1 MNHGPIK
8 NAPPSRCVSLA
19 ELVAHEHGTWTADEA
34 KVGDAH
40 TDYALPVN
48 ATDEVLAYLRPLAAV
63 EIALG
68 GTARIP
74 AGRVIGAG
82 AVLSADGTLLARD
95 VSGDLGNA
103 TAHHW
108 LIGYAGLRAP
118 KSVDGSVAVVAVN
131 LGEGY
136 AHWLLEELPR
146 LLTVP
151 LGETEHLVVHADAA
165 YARQALA
172 MRGGQERVIAAK
184 RRLHLRCAPL
194 VVPRLAAGP
203 GAPSRRALDLIEAFT
218 AQLGRGLP
226 GFGERLY
233 FTREKAGRRRVAN
246 EAALWAKL
254 DGLGFAKIALEE
266 LSWAEQI
273 AACRRA
279 RVVVA
284 PHGAGLANL
293 AFCAP
298 GTRVVELVNRRYFN
312 PGYWRLAALQGLDY
326 RVVMPDGEGPR
337 GEDRSANRDDI
348 TADLGRVSAA
358 LQ

>member
-1 MNHGPIK
+1 
-8 NAPPSRCVSLA
+8 
-19 ELVAHEHGTWTADEA
+19 
-34 KVGDAH
+34 
-40 TDYALPVN
+40 
-48 ATDEVLAYLRPLAAV
+48 
-63 EIALG
+63 
-68 GTARIP
+68 
-74 AGRVIGAG
+74 
-82 AVLSADGTLLARD
+82 
-95 VSGDLGNA
+95 
-103 TAHHW
+103 
-108 LIGYAGLRAP
+108 
-118 KSVDGSVAVVAVN
+118 VAVAAVN
-131 LGEGY
+131 LSEGY

-172 MRGGQERVIAAK
+172 MRGGQERVIAAT

-218 AQLGRGLP
+218 AQIGRGLP
-226 GFGERLY
+226 GLGERLY

-254 DGLGFAKIALEE
+254 DELGFAKIALED

-293 AFCAP
+293 AFCGA
-298 GTRVVELVNRRYFN
+298 GTQVVELVNRSYFN
-312 PGYWRLAALQGLDY
+312 PGYWRLAALRGLDY
-326 RVVMPDGEGPR
+326 RVVVSGGEGLL
-337 GEDRSANRDDI
+337 GEDRRANRADI
-348 TADLGRVSAA
+348 EAGLDQVRLA
-358 LQ
+358 LR

>member
-1 MNHGPIK
+1 MNRGPIK
-8 NAPPSRCVSLA
+8 NVPPSRCVSLR
-19 ELVAHEHGTWTADEA
+19 EVVAHEHGTWTADEA
-34 KVGDAH
+34 KVGDAR

-48 ATDEVLAYLRPLAAV
+48 ASDEVLAYLRPLATV
-63 EIALG
+63 EIAPG

-82 AVLSADGTLLARD
+82 AVLSADGALLARD

-103 TAHHW
+103 AAHHW
-108 LIGYAGLRAP
+108 LIGYAGLRAL
-118 KSVDGSVAVVAVN
+118 KSVEGSVAVVAVN

-165 YARQALA
+165 CARQALT
-172 MRGGQERVIAAK
+172 MRGGQERVIAAT

-194 VVPRLAAGP
+194 VVPRLVAGP
-203 GAPSRRALDLIEAFT
+203 GAPTPRALELIEAFT
-218 AQLGRGLP
+218 TQLGRGLP
-226 GFGERLY
+226 GLGERLY
-233 FTREKAGRRRVAN
+233 FTREKAGRRRVVN
-246 EAALWAKL
+246 ESGLWAL
-254 DGLGFAKIALEE
+254 LEGRGFTKVVLEE
-266 LSWAEQI
+266 LSWGEQI

-298 GTRVVELVNRRYFN
+298 GTRVVELVNRSYFN
-312 PGYWRLAALQGLDY
+312 PGYWRLAALKGLNY
-326 RVVMPDGEGPR
+326 RVVMPDGESPL
-337 GEDRSANRDDI
+337 GENRSANRDDI

-358 LQ
+358 LR